1 MTYLLKVADYMKE
14 VIELNSKLYLVRRLK
29 NGALNLKP
37 VLINK
42 NDFRTPLSE
51 YTLDEIWDEIYKR
64 GKPVEVGESME
75 YLEEE

>member
-1 MTYLLKVADYMKE
+1 MKE
-14 VIELNSKLYLVRRLK
+14 VIELNSKQYLVRRLK

-37 VLINK
+37 LMINRS
-42 NDFRTPLSE
+42 DFRTPLSE